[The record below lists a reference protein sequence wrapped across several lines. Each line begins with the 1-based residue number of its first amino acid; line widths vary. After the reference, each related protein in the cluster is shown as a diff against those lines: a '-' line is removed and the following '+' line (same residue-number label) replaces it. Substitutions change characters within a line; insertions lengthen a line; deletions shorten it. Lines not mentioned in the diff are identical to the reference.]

1 MTEEEMQI
9 VAFGDEDLL
18 HGHAHIRSSRISV
31 TTAP

>member
-9 VAFGDEDLL
+9 VAFDEDVL